1 MLKAFKVPIR
11 WNELA
16 IRTAREVMA
25 DNCLNLAAQLAFY
38 FFLALFPALLF
49 LVAVVSFI
57 PVEGL
62 LDTIT
67 STLSRVAPSQVISI
81 IQEQVVKIAHEQNG
95 GLLTLGMVGT
105 IWSTSSG
112 MDAIISTL
120 NQAYDITES
129 RPWWRTKLIAIGLT
143 IALAI
148 FIVLSFA
155 LVIAGPAMAE
165 KFAAHLRLGMAF
177 EWSWKILQWPVVFG
191 LVAFAVAAIYYYAPD
206 AEQE

>member
-1 MLKAFKVPIR
+1 MLKAFKIPIG
-11 WNELA
+11 WKQLA

-25 DNCLNLAAQLAFY
+25 GNCLNLAAQLAFY

-105 IWSTSSG
+105 IWSTS
-112 MDAIISTL
+112 
-120 NQAYDITES
+120 
-129 RPWWRTKLIAIGLT
+129 
-143 IALAI
+143 
-148 FIVLSFA
+148 
-155 LVIAGPAMAE
+155 
-165 KFAAHLRLGMAF
+165 
-177 EWSWKILQWPVVFG
+177 
-191 LVAFAVAAIYYYAPD
+191 
-206 AEQE
+206 